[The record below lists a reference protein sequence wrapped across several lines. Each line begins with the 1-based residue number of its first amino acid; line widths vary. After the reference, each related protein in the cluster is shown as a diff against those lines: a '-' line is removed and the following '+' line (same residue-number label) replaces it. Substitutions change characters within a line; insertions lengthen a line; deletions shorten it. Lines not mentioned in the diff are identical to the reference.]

1 VFFIALVAREG
12 WKLLPLYRFN
22 NETGDWFHSA
32 NTKFKD
38 RRWLQNARWVL
49 KRLCH
54 KMDIFID
61 GL

>member
-1 VFFIALVAREG
+1 VAREG

-38 RRWLQNARWVL
+38 RRWLQNARWVS
-49 KRLCH
+49 KGLCH
-54 KMDIFID
+54 EMDIFID